1 LTLPGEVADMEL
13 DTGRTLLGFAL
24 LVLALLTVMWIL
36 AVTRRSP
43 R

>member
-1 LTLPGEVADMEL
+1 MEL

-36 AVTRRSP
+36 AMTRRSP

>member
-1 LTLPGEVADMEL
+1 VEL
-13 DTGRTLLGFAL
+13 ELGRTLLGFAL
-24 LVLALLTVMWIL
+24 LVLAMLTVMWIL